1 MTEDRGE
8 GTRSVAEQLHST
20 AIRLLRWARV
30 EDTTSG
36 LSAPRLSVLS
46 VLVFGG
52 MRTVTELASA
62 EQVSAPT
69 MTRLLQSLED
79 DGYVRRRRSTR
90 DGRMVCVTAT
100 AKGRRA
106 LERGRSA
113 RLRRIESV
121 LARLP
126 ARERTRIE
134 RAVQVLDGALRGA
147 ASAGRD

>member
-1 MTEDRGE
+1 MTGDGGG
-8 GTRSVAEQLHST
+8 GTGSVAEQLHST
-20 AIRLLRWARV
+20 TIRLLRWARV
-30 EDTTSG
+30 EDTALG

-69 MTRLLQSLED
+69 MTRLLQSLEEA
-79 DGYVRRRRSTR
+79 GYVRRRRSAR
-90 DGRMVCVTAT
+90 DGRVVCVTAT

-106 LERGRSA
+106 LERGRNA

-147 ASAGRD
+147 ASTGRG